1 MNVTPSLTHAFLP
14 ASDDLS
20 GLGARVA
27 RHAGGEASLHP
38 GTVLFDPQSGER
50 IP

>member
-1 MNVTPSLTHAFLP
+1 MSVTPSLTHALLP
-14 ASDDLS
+14 VNTDL
-20 GLGARVA
+20 GALGARVA
-27 RHAGGEASLHP
+27 RHAGGEASLRP